1 MIIKLEAKLLLCNV
15 VYIVDPG
22 KVISEALTLL
32 LATYDTQVRVF
43 DDNQSFIKACS
54 IAGKVNCCLMIEA
67 QLSADSELPT
77 LRELRELGLIMPV
90 IILTDKLTPRIRAR
104 ALKLGVTDIMELPVM
119 SEFLIRRLRQLM
131 PSIERL
137 DHNNP
142 SSFELHDGTQ
152 IVIRV
157 MRPDDADIED
167 TFVHRLS
174 PESSRMRFLSML
186 KQLSPSLLDKFTHN
200 EFPETYVV
208 IATTIENDLERQ
220 IGVARYMST
229 EVEGVAEFAIVVA
242 DDFQGAGIAS
252 KLLSGVVT
260 AASIAGV
267 NRLEGLV
274 LKENRAMLNLALEL
288 GFQIQAEPNDLTLL
302 RVHKNLVIRS
312 DD

>member
-1 MIIKLEAKLLLCNV
+1 MIKLRVKLLLYNV

-54 IAGKVNCCLMIEA
+54 FTSQVNCCLMIEA

-90 IILTDKLTPRIRAR
+90 IILTDKLTPSIRAR
-104 ALKLGVTDIMELPVM
+104 ALKLGATDIMELPIIN
-119 SEFLIRRLRQLM
+119 EYLISRLRQLM
-131 PSIERL
+131 PSIECL
-137 DHNNP
+137 EHNN
-142 SSFELHDGTQ
+142 SSSLELHDGTQ

-157 MRPDDADIED
+157 MQPDDADIED
-167 TFVHRLS
+167 AFVRRLS
-174 PESSRMRFLSML
+174 PESSRMRFFSMI
-186 KQLSPSLLDKFTHN
+186 KQLSPALLDKFTHI
-200 EFPETYVV
+200 EFPETYAV

-242 DDFQGAGIAS
+242 DEFQGLGIAS

-274 LKENRAMLNLALEL
+274 LKENRAMLNLAIDL
-288 GFQIQAEPNDLTLL
+288 GFQIHAEPNDLTLL

-312 DD
+312 ED